1 MKKAFLVTSSIDVD
15 NSYPLTYTKTRT
27 FFSPEERLRQTVMTM
42 TCLDL
47 VSDQDT
53 EIYVLDN
60 SENTE
65 YRHQFAWGPNIKF
78 ISIKEEFPEIH
89 QTLRTHPHKSYCECK
104 MLTTFLRERRQ
115 QLEHVDYFIK
125 LSGRYFTDSRF
136 NISIFNENN
145 LDKMFYKK
153 PLKFEWHD
161 SWGYSLI
168 DRRKEQG
175 DNKLRQYCTVL
186 YGWGRERH
194 GNMMDMLTA
203 LQTMCLRQEMYHMDV
218 ESLSYFFTRPFENQ
232 VIETDWLVYGWEGAS
247 GRFMR
252 Y

>member
-15 NSYPLTYTKTRT
+15 NNYPLTYTKTRT

-60 SENTE
+60 SENSE

-89 QTLRTHPHKSYCECK
+89 QILRTHPHKSYCECK
-104 MLTTFLRERRQ
+104 MLTTFLKERRQ

-161 SWGYSLI
+161 SWGYGLI
-168 DRRKEQG
+168 DLRKEQG

-218 ESLSYFFTRPFENQ
+218 ESLSYFFTRPFEKQ